1 MSVDETVELQ
11 SENGAEAALPKA
23 AGGGPQQ
30 QKLLAAGGGFVR
42 FRQASLRRVA

>member
-11 SENGAEAALPKA
+11 SENGVEAALLKA

-30 QKLLAAGGGFVR
+30 QKLLVAGVGFEPTT
-42 FRQASLRRVA
+42 FGL